1 MNKNDFITRV
11 AEKSG
16 LSKAE
21 ADNALKAI
29 TDTIAEVASA
39 EDKISLQ
46 GFGTFEGKMR
56 EARQARN
63 PATGGTVDV
72 PAKRVMKFKASSALE
87 L

>member
-1 MNKNDFITRV
+1 MKKDEFITRV
-11 AEKSG
+11 AD
-16 LSKAE
+16 KAGMTKGE
-21 ADNALKAI
+21 ANKALDAI
-29 TDTIAEVASA
+29 AETITEVASA
-39 EDKISLQ
+39 EDKIAIA

-72 PAKRVMKFKASSALE
+72 PAKRVMKFKPSSSLE